1 MSIDKIA
8 KALTQRFE
16 KHRIVFWYDANKEL
30 RGDYESLAL
39 PDIEKIELKNNEFKV
54 KYQVLRESPKQKFLL
69 YQEGPQPARL
79 DNWLLDVLL
88 SHDEFRT
95 DQVAIWLNEL
105 GLSRDDAAV
114 VQEHH
119 AFFNSGKR
127 RDQLKN
133 ILKKDDTPG
142 KIRLKMLGVCT
153 GIVSD
158 PRLDVILEHLL
169 ADEAEG
175 KSEKINL
182 INRCSLELFLWE
194 QLKRLYGYIPENLEN
209 PSIKDFVIELF
220 KSCYAMETEGGFK
233 LSTDAL
239 VFLKRWK
246 DSRTHEDAFEKI
258 SNDCSVIL
266 NIEENLYEL
275 DYRKLIDLDY
285 FEAID
290 RQILRGLVADVA
302 EKKITAGECAQLVR
316 QRRQSHWCAKFSNL
330 YSAIDNAAQF
340 LNEVET
346 VNLSIESMAEGI
358 ESYTKNWYR
367 IDQLYRRFIYHVRES
382 AQPTLLGGLIEQ
394 VENKYSNSFL
404 LPMNDNWQKIVD
416 GLEKWDA
423 ASITL
428 QKNFYSKWAQPFVN
442 KKTKVSVI
450 ISDAMRYEIGE
461 ELLSRVRQEDRFEA
475 KLEPALSMLPSYTQ
489 LGMAALLPNET
500 ISLKENKD
508 TYTISVDGINAQG
521 TPARAKILK
530 SLKGIRSS
538 ALKSEDLM
546 KLNGDECREL
556 VRDHDIVYVYHN
568 KIDATGDKCDSEEGV
583 FKASEETLTHLVKLV
598 KKLASANA
606 TNLLI
611 TADHGFIYQDRAIE
625 ESDFLAV
632 EPEGKKILLHNR
644 RFVLGFG
651 LKEQASLRKFSA
663 SELGFE
669 SDIEVQIPKSI
680 NRLRVRGAG
689 SRFVHGGASLQEI
702 IIPVIQI
709 NKKRKSDIRS
719 VDVEILKG
727 STSIITSGQL
737 SVVFYQKEAVTD
749 KVQARILRA
758 GIWTKD
764 GVLISDL
771 HTLKYDLTS
780 DNPREREL
788 PTRFLL
794 TRVADEVNNQEVIL
808 KLEEQEGDTSHFKP
822 YKSVSY
828 MVRRSF
834 SSDFDF

>member
-1 MSIDKIA
+1 MSNDKIA
-8 KALTQRFE
+8 NALMQRFE
-16 KHRIVFWYDANKEL
+16 KHRIVFWYDTNKEL
-30 RGDYESLAL
+30 RDDYKALDL
-39 PDIEKIELKNNEFKV
+39 PDVKKIELKNNEFKV
-54 KYQVLRESPKQKFLL
+54 KYQVLRENTKQKFLL
-69 YQEGPQPARL
+69 YHEGPQPSQL

-127 RDQLKN
+127 REQLKN
-133 ILKKDDTPG
+133 VLKKDDTPG
-142 KIRLKMLGVCT
+142 MVRLKMLGVCT
-153 GIVSD
+153 GIISN
-158 PRLDVILEHLL
+158 PKFDVILESLL
-169 ADEAEG
+169 TDEAEG
-175 KSEKINL
+175 KSEKIKL

-194 QLKRLYGYIPENLEN
+194 QLKRHYGYIPEN

-220 KSCYAMETEGGFK
+220 KSCYAMETEGDFK

-258 SNDCSVIL
+258 SNDCSGIL
-266 NIEENLYEL
+266 NIEESLFEL

-290 RQILRGLVADVA
+290 MQILRGLVADVS
-302 EKKITAGECAQLVR
+302 KKNITAGECAQLVR
-316 QRRQSHWCAKFSNL
+316 QRRQSHWCTKFSNL
-330 YSAIDNAAQF
+330 YSAIDSAAQF
-340 LNEVET
+340 LNEVDS

-358 ESYTKNWYR
+358 KSYTNNWYR
-367 IDQLYRRFIYHVRES
+367 IDQLYRKFIYHVRES
-382 AQPTLLGGLIEQ
+382 AQPTLLGGLIEE

-404 LPMNDNWQKIVD
+404 LPMNNNWQKIVD
-416 GLEKWDA
+416 RLEKWDD

-428 QKNFYSKWAQPFVN
+428 QRNLYSKWVQPFVI
-442 KKTKVSVI
+442 KKTKVCVV

-475 KLEPALSMLPSYTQ
+475 SLEPALSMLPSYTQ

-500 ISLKENKD
+500 ISLAENKN
-508 TYTISVDGINAQG
+508 THTISVDGINAQG
-521 TPARAKILK
+521 TPAKAKILK
-530 SLKGIRSS
+530 SLDGIRSS

-556 VRDHDIVYVYHN
+556 VREHDIVYIYHN
-568 KIDATGDKCDSEEGV
+568 KIDATGDKRDSEEGV
-583 FKASEETLTHLVKLV
+583 FKAAEDTLTHLVKLV

-651 LKEQASLRKFSA
+651 LKEQSSLRKFSA
-663 SELGFE
+663 SELGFK

-689 SRFVHGGASLQEI
+689 SRFVHGGASLQEV
-702 IIPVIQI
+702 IIPVVQI

-764 GVLISDL
+764 GVLISDS

-794 TRVADEVNNQEVIL
+794 TRVADEVNNQEVVL
-808 KLEEQEGDTSHFKP
+808 KLEEQEGDTSHFKL
-822 YKSVSY
+822 YKTVNY

>member
-1 MSIDKIA
+1 M
-8 KALTQRFE
+8 
-16 KHRIVFWYDANKEL
+16 
-30 RGDYESLAL
+30 
-39 PDIEKIELKNNEFKV
+39 
-54 KYQVLRESPKQKFLL
+54 
-69 YQEGPQPARL
+69 
-79 DNWLLDVLL
+79 
-88 SHDEFRT
+88 
-95 DQVAIWLNEL
+95 
-105 GLSRDDAAV
+105 SRDDTAV

-127 RDQLKN
+127 REQLKN
-133 ILKKDDTPG
+133 VLRKDDTPG
-142 KIRLKMLGVCT
+142 LIRLKMLGVCA
-153 GIVSD
+153 GVISN
-158 PRLDVILEHLL
+158 PRLDVILESLL
-169 ADEAEG
+169 TDEAEG
-175 KSEKINL
+175 KSEKIKL

-194 QLKRLYGYIPENLEN
+194 QLKRHYGYIPEN

-220 KSCYAMETEGGFK
+220 KSCYAMETEGDVK

-258 SNDCSVIL
+258 SNDCSEIL
-266 NIEENLYEL
+266 NIEESLYEL

-290 RQILRGLVADVA
+290 RQILRGLVADVL

-330 YSAIDNAAQF
+330 YSAIDSAAQF
-340 LNEVET
+340 LNEVES

-358 ESYTKNWYR
+358 KSYTSNWYR
-367 IDQLYRRFIYHVRES
+367 IDQLYRRFIYHIRES
-382 AQPTLLGGLIEQ
+382 AQPTLMSKLIEQ
-394 VENKYSNSFL
+394 VENKYSNSYL

-416 GLEKWDA
+416 SLEKWDD

-428 QKNFYSKWAQPFVN
+428 QRNFYSKWVQPFVI
-442 KKTKVSVI
+442 KKTKVCVV

-475 KLEPALSMLPSYTQ
+475 SLAPALSMLPSYTQ

-500 ISLKENKD
+500 ISLAENKN
-508 TYTISVDGINAQG
+508 THTISVDGINAQG
-521 TPARAKILK
+521 TPAKAKILK
-530 SLKGIRSS
+530 SLDGKRSS

-556 VRDHDIVYVYHN
+556 VREHNIVYVYHN
-568 KIDATGDKCDSEEGV
+568 KIDATGDKRDSEEGV

-606 TNLLI
+606 TNVLI

-644 RFVLGFG
+644 RFVLGLG
-651 LKEQASLRKFSA
+651 LKEQSSLRKFSA

-669 SDIEVQIPKSI
+669 SNIEVQIPKSI

-702 IIPVIQI
+702 IIPVVQI

-764 GVLISDL
+764 GVLISDS

-808 KLEEQEGDTSHFKP
+808 KLEEQEGDTSHFKL
-822 YKSVSY
+822 YKHVSY
-828 MVRRSF
+828 TIRRSF

>member
-1 MSIDKIA
+1 MSANKIA
-8 KALTQRFE
+8 QALTQRFE
-16 KHRIVFWYDANKEL
+16 KHRIVFWYDTNKEL
-30 RGDYESLAL
+30 RDDYESLAL
-39 PDIEKIELKNNEFKV
+39 PDVEKIELKNNEFKV
-54 KYQVLRESPKQKFLL
+54 KHLVLREMPKQKFLL

-127 RDQLKN
+127 REQLEN
-133 ILKKDDTPG
+133 VLKKNDTPG
-142 KIRLKMLGVCT
+142 MIRLKMLGVCA
-153 GIVSD
+153 GVISD
-158 PRLDVILEHLL
+158 PRLDVILESLL
-169 ADEAEG
+169 TDEAEG
-175 KSEKINL
+175 KNEKIKL

-194 QLKRLYGYIPENLEN
+194 QLKRNYGYIPEN

-220 KSCYAMETEGGFK
+220 KSCYAMETEGEIK
-233 LSTDAL
+233 LSTDTL

-258 SNDCSVIL
+258 SNDCSEIL
-266 NIEENLYEL
+266 NIEESLYEL
-275 DYRKLIDLDY
+275 DYRKLIELDY

-340 LNEVET
+340 LNEVES

-358 ESYTKNWYR
+358 KSYTSNWYR
-367 IDQLYRRFIYHVRES
+367 IDQLYRRFIYHVRDS
-382 AQPTLLGGLIEQ
+382 AQSTLLGGLIEE
-394 VENKYSNSFL
+394 VENKYSNSYL
-404 LPMNDNWQKIVD
+404 LPMNDNWQRIVD
-416 GLEKWDA
+416 RLEKWDDS
-423 ASITL
+423 SITL
-428 QKNFYSKWAQPFVN
+428 QRNFYSKWVQPFVI
-442 KKTKVSVI
+442 KKIKVCVV

-475 KLEPALSMLPSYTQ
+475 SLKPALSMLPSYTQ

-500 ISLKENKD
+500 ISLAENNN
-508 TYTISVDGINAQG
+508 THTISVDGINAQG
-521 TPARAKILK
+521 TPAKAKILK
-530 SLKGIRSS
+530 SLDGKRSS

-556 VRDHDIVYVYHN
+556 VREHDIVYVYHN
-568 KIDATGDKCDSEEGV
+568 KIDATGDKRDSEEGV
-583 FKASEETLTHLVKLV
+583 FKASEETLTHLVNLV

-611 TADHGFIYQDRAIE
+611 TADHGFIYQDRTIE

-651 LKEQASLRKFSA
+651 LKEQSSLRKFSA

-702 IIPVIQI
+702 IIPVVQI

-764 GVLISDL
+764 GVLISDS

-794 TRVADEVNNQEVIL
+794 TRVADEVNNQEVVL
-808 KLEEQEGDTSHFKP
+808 KLEEQEGDTSH
-822 YKSVSY
+822 YKLYKTVNY